1 MKTLTI
7 ENLKNYL
14 AANAHENDF
23 FVRAA
28 DVLDRAL
35 NSKFDSKAELSDWV
49 NEKLDSDDFDV
60 DSDTFT
66 DDVNDIINV
75 VAEFYSL
82 A

>member
-7 ENLKNYL
+7 ESLKNYFVD
-14 AANAHENDF
+14 NAYENDF
-23 FVRAA
+23 FVKAA

-35 NSKFDSKAELSDWV
+35 NSEFDNKAELSDWV
-49 NEKLDSDDFDV
+49 NEKLDSDDFEI

-75 VAEFYSL
+75 VADFYSL
-82 A
+82 S